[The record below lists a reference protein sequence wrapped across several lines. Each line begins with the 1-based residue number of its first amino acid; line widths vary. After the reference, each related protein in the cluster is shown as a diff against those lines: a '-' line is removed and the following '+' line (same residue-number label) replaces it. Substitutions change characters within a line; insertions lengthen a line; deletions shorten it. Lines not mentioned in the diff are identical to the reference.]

1 MPSKRLNVPLSG
13 ARPSPKEPPLSIAG
27 VNPLRVPPS
36 AAAVAIAAVSHLTDS
51 HPPQTTP
58 LRAPLRSALANH
70 CPALAPLVLTRRS
83 LRLPPRAAALRPS
96 RCEATP
102 LRPPL
107 RSGLA
112 NQASAACLLA
122 SAPRAIERGHTCGV
136 ALAPARHAR
145 LRSLFVPLV
154 HRVLASRARAEISS
168 PLPFEGALRPQ
179 AICRGH
185 YPRA

>member
-83 LRLPPRAAALRPS
+83 LRLPPRAAALRPTRS
-96 RCEATP
+96 EATP
-102 LRPPL
+102 AARSAGLRACESQRPL
-107 RSGLA
+107 RAPQGYALA
-112 NQASAACLLA
+112 NQAAAACLLA
-122 SAPRAIERGHTCGV
+122 PAPRAIERGHFV
-136 ALAPARHAR
+136 WSLSLRLAT
-145 LRSLFVPLV
+145 
-154 HRVLASRARAEISS
+154 LASARCSCRSSIESSRPVRARNFLAS
-168 PLPFEGALRPQ
+168 AV
-179 AICRGH
+179 
-185 YPRA
+185 